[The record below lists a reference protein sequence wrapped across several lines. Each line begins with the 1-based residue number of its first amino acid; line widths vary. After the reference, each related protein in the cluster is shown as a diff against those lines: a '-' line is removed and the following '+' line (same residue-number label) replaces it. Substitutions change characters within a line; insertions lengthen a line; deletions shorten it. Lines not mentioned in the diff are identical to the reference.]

1 MPIITIYQG
10 ASGSGQELAEAVAKE
25 LGYRCISREV
35 LVEASRKYG
44 IPQAKLKEIV
54 EKGQP
59 WLERILENLAP
70 YRIALQAA
78 FCELVQ
84 GKNIVYHGHIGH
96 ELIPNIKHV
105 LKVLLTAPLEVR
117 IEQVRNRSKLNH
129 TAARRYVDEV
139 DKARTR
145 RIMAMF
151 DTDWRDPSRYD
162 LVLNLGRMTLEEAT
176 HMIVEAVNLP
186 GYQPTV
192 VSEERLQDITLAMRV
207 HATLITSQEELMG
220 ARLDVKADGGEV
232 SLSGIL
238 PLSVSE
244 ELIKRYALEVSGVEN
259 VNTDL
264 TVAPP
269 EIA

>member
-1 MPIITIYQG
+1 MPIVTIYQG
-10 ASGSGQELAEAVAKE
+10 ASGSGRELAEAVAKE

-44 IPQAKLKEIV
+44 LPQAKLKEIV

-59 WLERILENLAP
+59 WLEHILENLVP

-78 FCELVQ
+78 FCGLVQ

-105 LKVLLTAPLEVR
+105 LKVLLTAPLEMR
-117 IEQVRNRSKLNH
+117 IEQVRNRDRLNH
-129 TAARRYVDEV
+129 TAARRYVDQI
-139 DKARTR
+139 DRARTR

-151 DTDWRDPSRYD
+151 DTDWRDPARYD

-176 HMIVEAVNLP
+176 YMIVEAIKLP

-192 VSEERLQDITLAMRV
+192 FSEERLQDITLAMRV
-207 HATLITSQEELMG
+207 HATLITSQELMG
-220 ARLDVKADGGEV
+220 ARLNVEANGGEV
-232 SLSGIL
+232 SVSGIL
-238 PLSVSE
+238 PQWVSE
-244 ELIKRYALEVSGVEN
+244 ELIARYALAVSGVDK
-259 VNTDL
+259 VNTDV
-264 TVAPP
+264 TVAPL
-269 EIA
+269 ELA

>member
-1 MPIITIYQG
+1 M
-10 ASGSGQELAEAVAKE
+10 
-25 LGYRCISREV
+25 
-35 LVEASRKYG
+35 
-44 IPQAKLKEIV
+44 
-54 EKGQP
+54 
-59 WLERILENLAP
+59 P

-105 LKVLLTAPLEVR
+105 LKVLLTAPLEMR
-117 IEQVRNRSKLNH
+117 IEQVHKRDKLNH
-129 TAARRYVDEV
+129 IAAQRYIDEV
-139 DKARTR
+139 DRARTR

-162 LVLNLGRMTLEEAT
+162 LVLNLGRMNLEEAT
-176 HMIVEAVNLP
+176 HMIVEAIKLP

-207 HATLITSQEELMG
+207 HATLITSEELMG
-220 ARLDVKADGGEV
+220 ARLDVQADGGEV
-232 SLSGIL
+232 SVSGIL
-238 PLSVSE
+238 PQWVSE
-244 ELIKRYALEVSGVEN
+244 ELIERYALAVSGVEQ
-259 VNTDL
+259 VNTEL

-269 EIA
+269 AFA

>member
-1 MPIITIYQG
+1 MAIITIYQG
-10 ASGSGQELAEAVAKE
+10 ASGSGRELAEAVAKE

-54 EKGQP
+54 DKGQP
-59 WLERILENLAP
+59 WLERVLQNLVP

-105 LKVLLTAPLEVR
+105 LKVLLTAPLEMR
-117 IEQVRNRSKLNH
+117 IEQVRKRDKLNH
-129 TAARRYVDEV
+129 TAAQRYVHEI

-162 LVLNLGRMTLEEAT
+162 LVLNLGRMNLGEAT
-176 HMIVEAVNLP
+176 HMIIEAIKLP

-192 VSEERLQDITLAMRV
+192 FSEERLQDITLAMRV
-207 HATLITSQEELMG
+207 HATLITSEELMG
-220 ARLDVKADGGEV
+220 ARLDVQADGGEV
-232 SLSGIL
+232 SVSGIL
-238 PLSVSE
+238 PQWVSE
-244 ELIKRYALEVSGVEN
+244 ELIERYALGVSGVDR

-269 EIA
+269 ELA

>member
-10 ASGSGQELAEAVAKE
+10 ASGSGRELAEAVAKE

-54 EKGQP
+54 ERGQP
-59 WLERILENLAP
+59 WLERILQTLGP

-105 LKVLLTAPLEVR
+105 LKVLLTAPLEMRV
-117 IEQVRNRSKLNH
+117 EQVRKRYKLNH
-129 TAARRYVDEV
+129 TAARRYIDEV
-139 DKARTR
+139 DRARTR

-162 LVLNLGRMTLEEAT
+162 LVVNLGRMSMKEAADV
-176 HMIVEAVNLP
+176 IVTAAKLP
-186 GYQPTV
+186 SYQSTII
-192 VSEERLQDITLAMRV
+192 SEEQLQDLTLAMRV
-207 HATLITSQEELMG
+207 HAKLITSQELLG
-220 ARLDVKADGGEV
+220 ARLDVKADGAQV
-232 SLSGIL
+232 SVSGIL
-238 PLSVSE
+238 PQWVSA
-244 ELIKRYALEVSGVEN
+244 ELIKRYALEVSGVDK
-259 VNTDL
+259 VNTDVIIAL
-264 TVAPP
+264 P
-269 EIA
+269 ELA